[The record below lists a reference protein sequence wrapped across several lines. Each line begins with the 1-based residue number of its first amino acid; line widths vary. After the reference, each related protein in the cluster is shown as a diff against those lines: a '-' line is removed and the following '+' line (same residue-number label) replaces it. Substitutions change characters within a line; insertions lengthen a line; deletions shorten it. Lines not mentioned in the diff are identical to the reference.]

1 MKTKTFIY
9 ALFFTCILIG
19 FNGCDK
25 EDEFMQVREIA
36 WSSLS
41 EQEKFTVRT
50 DWKNAEVKKET
61 YKDEKVF
68 AVTFPTTEDPLL
80 GPIIVYISQSSLDI
94 IGRGLRM

>member
-36 WSSLS
+36 WSSSPL
-41 EQEKFTVRT
+41 EPTGKMRKLKKKLIKTKKFLQLH
-50 DWKNAEVKKET
+50 
-61 YKDEKVF
+61 F
-68 AVTFPTTEDPLL
+68 
-80 GPIIVYISQSSLDI
+80 Q
-94 IGRGLRM
+94 LRKILYSAL